1 MTKLSNTS
9 CHSIPAL
16 AAALLVIGACGGPD
30 LSEENQFAASRDEPV
45 GSGTDIR
52 PWAEGPWLETT
63 LEATS
68 GDDLLLPGALN
79 LDVDSQGR
87 AYLADYASKE
97 IFVLSPDLSRDRA
110 LGGEGEGPGEF
121 EVLNYVHVFRGDS
134 LSAWDPRLYRLTVF
148 APEGREPAY
157 VYDFDSQQGYQG
169 RIGDIWRTRA
179 DGGFLVMNIVP
190 YMASGSD
197 MGQERVNTLRH
208 IYEQDGGPADDTILT
223 FAPGESIVAR
233 RFDWRGG
240 GAVSI
245 AGHPYGRTSF
255 ERFAAGNRVV
265 YANSM
270 TFDVTIVDLE
280 DGART
285 GFSYDTSPI
294 GVTTAELD
302 AHAAEMGDPFTR
314 PFLEG
319 APYVWPPLTGLAVD
333 DEGRIWVGIRK
344 EDRTKWEWAAFSP
357 DGSHVAS
364 VELPA
369 GFEVEAV
376 RDGRLV
382 GFAEDELGV
391 PEVRAYRVV
400 SEPSS

>member
-1 MTKLSNTS
+1 MSTS
-9 CHSIPAL
+9 CHTIRTL
-16 AAALLVIGACGGPD
+16 AAALLVFGACGGPD
-30 LSEENQFAASRDEPV
+30 LSEENQFAASRAEPV
-45 GSGTDIR
+45 GPGADIR
-52 PWAEGPWLETT
+52 PWAKGPWLETT
-63 LEATS
+63 LDATS
-68 GDDLLLPGALN
+68 GDDLLLSGALN
-79 LDVDSQGR
+79 LDVDSQGH
-87 AYLADYASKE
+87 AYLADYSSKE
-97 IFVLSPDLSRDRA
+97 VLVLSPDLIRDRA

-121 EVLNYVHVFRGDS
+121 EALNNVHVFRGDS
-134 LSAWDPRLYRLTVF
+134 LSAWDFRLYRLTVF
-148 APEGREPAY
+148 APESSEPAY
-157 VYDFDSQQGYQG
+157 VYDFDSHQGYQG
-169 RIGDIWRTRA
+169 RIGDVWRTRA
-179 DGGFLVMNIVP
+179 DAGFLVMNITP

-197 MGQERVNTLRH
+197 VGQERVNTLRH

-255 ERFAAGNRVV
+255 VRFAADHRVV

-280 DGART
+280 DGAWT
-285 GFSYDTSPI
+285 GFSYETSPI

-302 AHAAEMGDPFTR
+302 AHAAEMADHFAR
-314 PFLEG
+314 PFLDG

-344 EDRTKWEWAAFSP
+344 EDRTKWEWAAFSL

-369 GFEVEAV
+369 DFEVEAV
-376 RDGRLV
+376 RNGRLV
-382 GFAEDELGV
+382 GFAQDELGV
-391 PEVRAYRVV
+391 PEVRAYRMA
-400 SEPSS
+400 SEPNS